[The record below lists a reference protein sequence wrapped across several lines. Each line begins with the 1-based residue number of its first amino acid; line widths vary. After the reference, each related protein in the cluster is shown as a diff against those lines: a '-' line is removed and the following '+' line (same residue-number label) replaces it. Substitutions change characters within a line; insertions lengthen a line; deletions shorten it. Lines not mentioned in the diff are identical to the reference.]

1 MPPPFALTTFC
12 DDIRYETGGKF
23 SLIGIYHETLFF
35 PAGMIPITINRLAL
49 SITFVEHPSTR
60 IGDIDVHLLLPGD
73 LRERPS
79 FSFKIEP
86 HDGQQVH
93 DDLEG
98 TRRSLN
104 FHILLRPPS
113 IRASGLI
120 KVRLINKGRR
130 FRAGALSLRPS
141 KGFSTKTAQHTA
153 EPCTTENG
161 KRLTI
166 DATGERQSGGQMARA
181 TSEYAPIKRA
191 ASPCGPR

>member
-23 SLIGIYHETLFF
+23 SLMGIYHETLFF

-49 SITFVEHPSTR
+49 SITFVEHASTR
-60 IGDIDVHLLLPGD
+60 IGEIDVYLLLPGD

-86 HDGQQVH
+86 HDVQQVH

-104 FHILLRPPS
+104 FHILLGPLS
-113 IRASGLI
+113 IRESGLI

-130 FRAGALSLRPS
+130 FRAGALGLRPS
-141 KGFSTKTAQHTA
+141 KGSSTETAQQTA
-153 EPCTTENG
+153 EPCATENG

-166 DATGERQSGGQMARA
+166 DATGECQQVARA
-181 TSEYAPIKRA
+181 TRAHAAVKRA
-191 ASPCGPR
+191 ASRCGRR